1 MSEMMELAPPG
12 PPGDAEIRDLLE
24 RARRGD
30 ADALPGLRAALD
42 GHPEVCRAYGDLAA
56 HARTAWI
63 NLIGGPDLA
72 LGEALSRRAVALRAE
87 LAGPAPTPI
96 EALLAERVVACWLQV
111 NYSDAAA
118 AQAGAISLKQAAFA
132 QHRQDAAHRR
142 YLTALGALATVRRLL
157 PVAEP
162 AGMLPTSPCSRG
174 PRGDVGGDDQAASR
188 PAGHEVDR
196 EGGDPSRAGLLLA
209 FEPPRAGA
217 DRGVKTRS
225 PRQPESTATS

>member
-1 MSEMMELAPPG
+1 VSEMMELAPPG
-12 PPGDAEIRDLLE
+12 PPAEAEIRDLLE

-42 GHPEVCRAYGDLAA
+42 GHPEVWRSYGDLAA
-56 HARTAWI
+56 HAQAAWI
-63 NLIGGPDLA
+63 GLIGGPDLA
-72 LGEALSRRAVALRAE
+72 LGEALGRRAAALRAE
-87 LAGPAPTPI
+87 LAGPASTPI

-118 AQAGAISLKQAAFA
+118 AQAGGVSLKQAAFA
-132 QHRQDAAHRR
+132 QQRQDAAHRR

-162 AGMLPTSPCSRG
+162 AGFLPRNSASRN
-174 PRGDVGGDDQAASR
+174 PPDDVGGADPATTGTAR
-188 PAGHEVDR
+188 PEVVHD
-196 EGGDPSRAGLLLA
+196 GDAPSEAVIVLA